1 MVLDLLC
8 GLCYKCYFCEGE
20 NGRNRKLSVNI
31 RPKPCKPVA
40 CKINSHRHV
49 LLACCKRKAATLK
62 LHCKLALY
70 IPWCRVLTVGL
81 EISSWQ
87 TLVQISLLWR
97 SKANLCVEV
106 IQEYIYIMKL
116 CYITINTTT

>member
-1 MVLDLLC
+1 MVLDLLS

-40 CKINSHRHV
+40 RKINSHRHV

-97 SKANLCVEV
+97 SKTNLCVEV
-106 IQEYIYIMKL
+106 IQE
-116 CYITINTTT
+116 

>member
-20 NGRNRKLSVNI
+20 NGRKRKLSVNI

-49 LLACCKRKAATLK
+49 LFVCCKRKATTLK
-62 LHCKLALY
+62 LPCKLALY

-81 EISSWQ
+81 EILSWQ

-97 SKANLCVEV
+97 SKTNLCVEV
-106 IQEYIYIMKL
+106 IQE
-116 CYITINTTT
+116 